1 MDTPALQ
8 PWPLLRSEFLGDFRV
23 FRLRK
28 DWRRSPRTGNEHDF
42 IVMEAPDWVN
52 VVALTAARE
61 VVLVEQF
68 RHGTAS
74 IDLEIPGGV
83 MDPTDLDPVA
93 AGVRELQEET
103 GFVGENARL
112 IGTIRPN
119 PAIQSNR
126 CHTVLV
132 ENCRRLANLEFD
144 PGEDL
149 RTRLAPA
156 ADLPQLVASGR
167 FPHALVA
174 VAIFH
179 FELYQRGLKTP

>member
-1 MDTPALQ
+1 MDTSPVQ
-8 PWPLLRSEFLGDFRV
+8 PWPLLRSESLGNFRI

-28 DWRRSPRTGNEHDF
+28 DWRRSPRTGKDHDF
-42 IVMEAPDWVN
+42 IVLDAPDWVN
-52 VVALTAARE
+52 VIALTPARE

-74 IDLEIPGGV
+74 VDLEIPGGV

-132 ENCRRLANLEFD
+132 ENCRRVANLEFD
-144 PGEDL
+144 AGEDI

-156 ADLPQLVASGR
+156 ADLPQLVANGR
-167 FPHALVA
+167 IPHSLVV

-179 FELYQRGLKTP
+179 FDLWKRGLKSP